1 MSLLMCSLTT
11 NVGNGHTSLI
21 YMSYSTDVWLYR
33 DRKNINWF
41 AKHNWHTLKSHWMA
55 KYMYSENNY
64 YWFDL
69 ADIEWGVTSII
80 IANYNI
86 FVISIIVNKVISV

>member
-1 MSLLMCSLTT
+1 
-11 NVGNGHTSLI
+11 
-21 YMSYSTDVWLYR
+21 
-33 DRKNINWF
+33 
-41 AKHNWHTLKSHWMA
+41 
-55 KYMYSENNY
+55 MYNENNY